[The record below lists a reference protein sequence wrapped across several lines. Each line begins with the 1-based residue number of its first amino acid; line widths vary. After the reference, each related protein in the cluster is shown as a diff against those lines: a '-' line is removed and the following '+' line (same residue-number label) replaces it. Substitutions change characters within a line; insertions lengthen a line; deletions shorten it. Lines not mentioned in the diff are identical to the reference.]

1 MWVGESKSGWDILI
15 HSKSNVG
22 LSLLKVWSAINI
34 IHLWR
39 DFGVYRCVGTRSY
52 DNYLGRPSYGSSYG
66 RGYDRTES
74 VYMEVLLFPQIKS
87 NSISSL
93 QNLFLKRSSSIPRS
107 VATQEVSMGETIT
120 IHETTTGVAMVDTGT
135 LAFHF
140 IKKWIIMHC
149 KLTWSDSQSW

>member
-1 MWVGESKSGWDILI
+1 MIDIEIAYCVQIQLKQSEGNASPQSWKLRQRTHHRKLQGQVWYYWLWLWYLKVVGTYKIYI
-15 HSKSNVG
+15 QSNVRLG
-22 LSLLKVWSAINI
+22 PWLSKVSFAIDI

-74 VYMEVLLFPQIKS
+74 VYMEVPFFSEWKS

-93 QNLFLKRSSSIPRS
+93 
-107 VATQEVSMGETIT
+107 
-120 IHETTTGVAMVDTGT
+120 
-135 LAFHF
+135 
-140 IKKWIIMHC
+140 
-149 KLTWSDSQSW
+149 